1 MTQTKEKEVTLT
13 AQTQFE
19 AELTALQAKIA
30 EREYED
36 ELNHRVSL
44 YAPFV
49 SAVLFTV
56 SILVVKLLVY

>member
-1 MTQTKEKEVTLT
+1 MIRTKEKDVTIMS
-13 AQTQFE
+13 QTQFE
-19 AELTALQAKIA
+19 AELKALQAKVA

-44 YAPFV
+44 YTPFV
-49 SAVLFTV
+49 SAILFTV